1 MSASVLAFSQSVE
14 QENIKDSIDSK
25 SGVKGISELVISAQ
39 KKLEVNKLNIKN
51 IDAPMT
57 VNVVNKAV
65 LQKWD
70 INNIEEASKMVAGI
84 NPVKQYAGFQFF
96 NIRGF
101 DNFVILNDGVRDER
115 HAITQSA
122 PVANFANVERIEFLK
137 GPSGDM
143 FGHSAL
149 GELSIL

>member
-1 MSASVLAFSQSVE
+1 MMSASVLAFSQSVD

-25 SGVKGISELVISAQ
+25 NGIRGISELVISAQ

-70 INNIEEASKMVAGI
+70 INNIEEASKMVAGT
-84 NPVKQYAGFQFF
+84 G
-96 NIRGF
+96 
-101 DNFVILNDGVRDER
+101 
-115 HAITQSA
+115 
-122 PVANFANVERIEFLK
+122 NVLYR
-137 GPSGDM
+137 
-143 FGHSAL
+143 
-149 GELSIL
+149 

>member
-1 MSASVLAFSQSVE
+1 MISRKFLSGAMMSASVLAFSQSVD

-25 SGVKGISELVISAQ
+25 NGIRGISELVISAQ

-70 INNIEEASKMVAGI
+70 INNIEEASKM
-84 NPVKQYAGFQFF
+84 
-96 NIRGF
+96 
-101 DNFVILNDGVRDER
+101 
-115 HAITQSA
+115 
-122 PVANFANVERIEFLK
+122 
-137 GPSGDM
+137 
-143 FGHSAL
+143 
-149 GELSIL
+149 